1 MFKALKW
8 EDWVGIALGAWML
21 VSPWVVGFSDHG
33 AATMNALVMGTILV
47 LEELLELVVH
57 EMAEEWI
64 DLVAGLWL
72 MISPIVLGFASLTL
86 AALSTMAVG
95 LLVVL
100 FAAWAMSPLDKK
112 LSHWW
117 HDHVT
122 GH

>member
-1 MFKALKW
+1 MFKALQW
-8 EDWVGIALGAWML
+8 EDWVGMALGAWML
-21 VSPWVVGFSDHG
+21 VSPWVVGFSDHH
-33 AATMNALVMGTILV
+33 AATMNALVLGTILV

-72 MISPIVLGFASLTL
+72 TISPIVLGFAALVP
-86 AALSTMAVG
+86 AAVNAMAVG
-95 LLVVL
+95 LLVVV

-112 LSHWW
+112 ISHWW
-117 HDHVT
+117 HEHIT